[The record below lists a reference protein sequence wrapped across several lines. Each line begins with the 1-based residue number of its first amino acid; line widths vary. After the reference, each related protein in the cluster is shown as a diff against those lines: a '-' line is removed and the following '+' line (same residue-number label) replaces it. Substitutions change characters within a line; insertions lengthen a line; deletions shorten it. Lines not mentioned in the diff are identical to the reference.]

1 MGIAVVDVL
10 VQSIPGAEGT
20 IALVAIWHLDV
31 AVVADRKVGAR
42 NDVGMMEMVT

>member
-31 AVVADRKVGAR
+31 AVNEVDEARDEVGRMKMA
-42 NDVGMMEMVT
+42 T